1 MEALEAIQNG
11 AASKPIFSK
20 DSCVVFTV
28 LGASGDLAK
37 KKIFPSLC
45 NLFEKKIL
53 PPTCQIIGCARSS
66 MTTQQLADK
75 SNPFMKAKN
84 KDVLTEFWKRV
95 SYVSCGAYDKAEG
108 FITLSDKIEEFEK
121 SHGGEK
127 RFRLFYLALPP
138 AVFIPVCTQLK
149 NNCWI
154 QSRSKS
160 LEKFTSD
167 RYTAECRVIVEKPF
181 GKDLESSNQLSQAIT
196 ALFNEQEIYRIDHYL
211 GKEMVLN
218 LMILRFGNELF
229 RSVWN
234 RERIAC
240 VVITFKEPFGTY
252 GRGGYFDTNGIIRDV
267 MQNHL
272 LQILCLVAMERPVSV
287 HASDIRDE
295 KVKVLK
301 FIRPLDLDDVVLGQ
315 YTGNP
320 DGQTEDS
327 KLGYRDDPGVPNDS
341 KTATYACAKLNI
353 DNDRWAGVPFFIK
366 CGKAMNERKAEI
378 RIQFKDTPSDIFGS
392 KCKRNELV
400 IRVQPDEAVYCKM
413 NVKSPGMSFEA
424 EESELNLTYHER
436 FQDMDLPDAYER
448 LILDFI
454 LGTQTNFVRTDE
466 LAEAWRIFT
475 PLLHKLDAGA
485 KTPVEYPYGSRGVA
499 SADDFIRDSG
509 FKFSG
514 TYKWTAAK
522 K

>member
-53 PPTCQIIGCARSS
+53 PPTCQIIGYARSS
-66 MTTQQLADK
+66 LTTKQLADK

-84 KDVLTEFWKRV
+84 KDVLSSFWSHV
-95 SYVSCGAYDKAEG
+95 SYVSGTYDTPDG
-108 FITLSDKIEEFEK
+108 FIKLNEKIEELEK
-121 SHGGEK
+121 AHGSEK

-138 AVFIPVCTQLK
+138 SVFIPVCTQLK
-149 NNCWI
+149 HNCWLA
-154 QSRSKS
+154 SNNS
-160 LEKFTSD
+160 
-167 RYTAECRVIVEKPF
+167 ECRVIVEKPF
-181 GKDLESSNQLSQAIT
+181 GRDLDTSNELSQAIT
-196 ALFNEQEIYRIDHYL
+196 ALFNEMEIYRIDHYL

-252 GRGGYFDTNGIIRDV
+252 GRGGYFDTNGIVRDV

-287 HASDIRDE
+287 DASDIRDE

-301 FIRPLDLDDVVLGQ
+301 FIKPLDLDDVVLGQ
-315 YTGNP
+315 YVGNP
-320 DGQTEDS
+320 DGKTEDS

-341 KTATYACAKLNI
+341 KTATYACAKLQI
-353 DNDRWAGVPFFIK
+353 DNDRWAGVPFIMK

-378 RIQFKDTPSDIFGS
+378 RIQFRDTPSDIFGGN
-392 KCKRNELV
+392 CQRNELV
-400 IRVQPDEAVYCKM
+400 IRVQPNEAVYCKM
-413 NVKSPGMSFEA
+413 NVKSPGMTFAA

-436 FQDMDLPDAYER
+436 FEDIDLPDAYER

-485 KTPVEYPYGSRGVA
+485 KCPVDYPYGSRGVA
-499 SADDFIRDSG
+499 AADEFIRASG

-514 TYKWTAAK
+514 TYKWKAEK